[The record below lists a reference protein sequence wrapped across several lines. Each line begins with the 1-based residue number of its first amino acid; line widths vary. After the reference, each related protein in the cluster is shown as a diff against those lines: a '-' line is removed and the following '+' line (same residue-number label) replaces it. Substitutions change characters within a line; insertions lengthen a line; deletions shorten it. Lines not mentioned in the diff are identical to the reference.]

1 MEEQEFRSGKCP
13 QCGHALK
20 IPAELTKF
28 SCMYCGARLTQDE
41 LVTQEQ
47 PLPVDEAASAAFD
60 DAVSQLAGC
69 VTNWRG

>member
-41 LVTQEQ
+41 LVTH
-47 PLPVDEAASAAFD
+47 L
-60 DAVSQLAGC
+60 
-69 VTNWRG
+69 RG